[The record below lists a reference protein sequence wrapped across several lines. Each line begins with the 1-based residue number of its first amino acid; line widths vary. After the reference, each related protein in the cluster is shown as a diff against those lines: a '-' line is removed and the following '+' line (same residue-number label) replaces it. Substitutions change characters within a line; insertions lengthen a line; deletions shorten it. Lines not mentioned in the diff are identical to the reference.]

1 MVYFR
6 SRKCKD
12 LVMILILASKG
23 GLPKNNV
30 RVLILLVTGDAI
42 YGVAGDYEKNRFVLW
57 SGTRGEFKFLDS
69 FHVMVSNR
77 AGEM

>member
-1 MVYFR
+1 M
-6 SRKCKD
+6 
-12 LVMILILASKG
+12 
-23 GLPKNNV
+23 PKNNF
-30 RVLILLVTGDAI
+30 RVLILSVTGDAI
-42 YGVAGDYEKNRFVLW
+42 YGVVGDYEKNRFVLW